1 MLKQHG
7 LLRRLTSRVGGGMD
21 GKKRAKRCAKQ
32 RVEDFATR
40 ISQVLAANSAGTGA
54 VGAQAPRFPDR
65 AQREEARRQFSRS
78 LRRKTERKEGTR
90 EQKHPWHPTPERT
103 AIFFLSSY
111 FSFPSTNQTHTQPPP
126 ICLSTSGDEMISDSY
141 DIKLVDGAV
150 YEVDCANITIGNDNI
165 DIGANPSAEDGGDEG
180 ADDTAET
187 AIDVVHSFRL
197 VKTSFDKKSYMGYLK
212 QYIKKVKEH
221 MKSRDASEDEIK
233 EFEAGVKAYVS
244 RPTFKKFE
252 YDFYTGESMDPDG
265 MLVLLDFRDDGITP
279 YCVFWKHGL
288 SEMKV

>member
-1 MLKQHG
+1 MLIYKVRPSDCFKG
-7 LLRRLTSRVGGGMD
+7 P
-21 GKKRAKRCAKQ
+21 
-32 RVEDFATR
+32 ATR
-40 ISQVLAANSAGTGA
+40 AAHLSLAPLDS
-54 VGAQAPRFPDR
+54 PDV
-65 AQREEARRQFSRS
+65 
-78 LRRKTERKEGTR
+78 
-90 EQKHPWHPTPERT
+90 
-103 AIFFLSSY
+103 I
-111 FSFPSTNQTHTQPPP
+111 
-126 ICLSTSGDEMISDSY
+126 SGDEMISDSF
-141 DIKLVDGAV
+141 DLKLVNGAV
-150 YEVDCANITIGNDNI
+150 YEVDCANIVVGNDNI
-165 DIGANPSAEDGGDEG
+165 GTPASFHNSLATGTNKTFADIGANPSAEDGGDEG
-180 ADDTAET
+180 ADDTAST

-233 EFEAGVKAYVS
+233 EFETGVKKYVS
-244 RPTFKKFE
+244 SDSFKKFE

>member
-1 MLKQHG
+1 MLIYK
-7 LLRRLTSRVGGGMD
+7 D
-21 GKKRAKRCAKQ
+21 
-32 RVEDFATR
+32 
-40 ISQVLAANSAGTGA
+40 VL
-54 VGAQAPRFPDR
+54 
-65 AQREEARRQFSRS
+65 
-78 LRRKTERKEGTR
+78 
-90 EQKHPWHPTPERT
+90 
-103 AIFFLSSY
+103 
-111 FSFPSTNQTHTQPPP
+111 
-126 ICLSTSGDEMISDSY
+126 SGDEMISDSY
-141 DIKLVDGAV
+141 DLKLVDGAV

>member
-1 MLKQHG
+1 MRQSGLPEGHSNAAVKQHG
-7 LLRRLTSRVGGGMD
+7 LLRRLTSRIGGGMD

-126 ICLSTSGDEMISDSY
+126 ICLSTR
-141 DIKLVDGAV
+141 
-150 YEVDCANITIGNDNI
+150 CAS
-165 DIGANPSAEDGGDEG
+165 P
-180 ADDTAET
+180 TASKDPRRELPIAHSLHSTRPCPLT
-187 AIDVVHSFRL
+187 AQPLF
-197 VKTSFDKKSYMGYLK
+197 
-212 QYIKKVKEH
+212 
-221 MKSRDASEDEIK
+221 
-233 EFEAGVKAYVS
+233 VS
-244 RPTFKKFE
+244 IPN
-252 YDFYTGESMDPDG
+252 
-265 MLVLLDFRDDGITP
+265 
-279 YCVFWKHGL
+279 
-288 SEMKV
+288 